1 MNQQPSPTRT
11 ATVYERQRQSLIE
24 ILRSRGILDEHV
36 LAAMN
41 SIPRELFVPPAMM
54 GRAYEDSALPIDN
67 RQTISQPYTVAL
79 MTQELHVRRGMKV
92 LEIGTGS
99 GYQAAVL
106 AQLGAHVVSIER
118 HPLLSQKARTVLQQ
132 LGYAV
137 TCRVG
142 DGTIG
147 YRDGEPYDGII
158 VTAGAPDVPEP
169 LARQLAIGGVLVV
182 PVGPRDQQVLYRVT
196 RTGPETWKAE
206 ERGPCKF
213 VPLIGR
219 SGWDETIGQ

>member
-1 MNQQPSPTRT
+1 MNRITPPTKP
-11 ATVYERQRQSLIE
+11 ATVYERQRQALIDT
-24 ILRSRGILDEHV
+24 LRTRGITDERV

-41 SIPRELFVPPAMM
+41 AIPRELFVPPAMM

-79 MTQELHVRRGMKV
+79 MTQELNLTSSARI

-106 AQLGAHVVSIER
+106 AQLGAEVITIER
-118 HPLLSQKARTVLQQ
+118 HPLLSQKARAILLE
-132 LGYAV
+132 LGYTV
-137 TCRVG
+137 NCRVG

-147 YRDGEPYDGII
+147 YRNGEPYDGII

-196 RTGPETWKAE
+196 RTGDEAWKAE

-219 SGWDETIGQ
+219 SGWDDSVGQ

>member
-1 MNQQPSPTRT
+1 MNRKPNPVRT
-11 ATVYERQRQSLIE
+11 ATVFDRQRLALIDA
-24 ILRSRGILDEHV
+24 LRLRGIHDEGV

-41 SIPRELFVPPAMM
+41 TIPRELFVPPAMT
-54 GRAYEDSALPIDN
+54 GQAYEDSALPIDN

-79 MTQELHVRRGMKV
+79 MTQELSVRPGMRI

-106 AQLGAHVVSIER
+106 AQLGAEVITIER
-118 HPLLSQKARTVLQQ
+118 HPLLSQKARTLLSS
-132 LGYAV
+132 LGYNIN
-137 TCRVG
+137 CRIG

-147 YRDGEPYDGII
+147 YRAGEPYDGII

-169 LARQLAIGGVLVV
+169 LARQLAISGVLVV
-182 PVGPRDQQVLYRVT
+182 PVGPRDQQTLYRVT
-196 RTGPETWKAE
+196 RTGQETWKAE

-219 SGWDETIGQ
+219 SGWDEHVGQ